1 MQPIAPQS
9 GFQTK
14 FLSSPADIV
23 FGGSGAGVGKTWTL
37 LMETLRHVTT
47 VKHFNAVFF
56 RRETPQITNP
66 MGLLDA
72 SKKIFP
78 NVGATRAN
86 LDWRFPNENR
96 VVFRHLQYEDDK
108 LNWQGT
114 EICYIAFDE
123 LTHFT
128 KSQFFYLM
136 SRNRSTCGIKPYI
149 RATCN
154 PDPDSW
160 VADFIEWYIDQ
171 ETGFP
176 IPERIGK
183 LRYFMVNEDNVIWG
197 NSYEE
202 VYQANKQVIDS
213 ILTASQGQT
222 QASDLIKSF
231 TFLTGSIYENKVLMA
246 TNPQYLASLLA
257 LDKDTQNQLL
267 YGNWKKVINE
277 NELYDFAEFKN
288 MFGSLKTCKTGTKYI
303 TADIAMQGADKYI
316 VMVWDGLEVID
327 IEIIDKTDGKQV
339 LDSMKRMADKHQV
352 SNSRIAYDND
362 GVGSYLGG
370 FIPNG
375 IPFHN
380 NKAPLGGGKRAYVNL
395 KSQCYYT
402 SAQMVN
408 EGQISIS
415 DEVAN
420 KRYDEKMTVR
430 ERFFYERKAIRK
442 AKPDMDNKL
451 STIRKDEMKPLI
463 GGQSPDLMDCFMM
476 RAYFKLGMSY

>member
-1 MQPIAPQS
+1 
-9 GFQTK
+9 
-14 FLSSPADIV
+14 
-23 FGGSGAGVGKTWTL
+23 
-37 LMETLRHVTT
+37 
-47 VKHFNAVFF
+47 
-56 RRETPQITNP
+56 
-66 MGLLDA
+66 
-72 SKKIFP
+72 
-78 NVGATRAN
+78 
-86 LDWRFPNENR
+86 
-96 VVFRHLQYEDDK
+96 
-108 LNWQGT
+108 
-114 EICYIAFDE
+114 
-123 LTHFT
+123 
-128 KSQFFYLM
+128 
-136 SRNRSTCGIKPYI
+136 
-149 RATCN
+149 
-154 PDPDSW
+154 
-160 VADFIEWYIDQ
+160 
-171 ETGFP
+171 
-176 IPERIGK
+176 
-183 LRYFMVNEDNVIWG
+183 MVNEDNVIWG

-288 MFGSLKTCKTGTKYI
+288 MFGSLKSCKTGTKYI

-316 VMVWDGLEVID
+316 VMVWDGLEIVD

-339 LDSMKRMADKHQV
+339 LDSMKRMSDKHQV

>member
-1 MQPIAPQS
+1 
-9 GFQTK
+9 
-14 FLSSPADIV
+14 
-23 FGGSGAGVGKTWTL
+23 
-37 LMETLRHVTT
+37 
-47 VKHFNAVFF
+47 
-56 RRETPQITNP
+56 

-171 ETGFP
+171 DSGFP

-213 ILTASQGQT
+213 ILTASQGQ
-222 QASDLIKSF
+222 DRKS
-231 TFLTGSIYENKVLMA
+231 V
-246 TNPQYLASLLA
+246 
-257 LDKDTQNQLL
+257 
-267 YGNWKKVINE
+267 V
-277 NELYDFAEFKN
+277 
-288 MFGSLKTCKTGTKYI
+288 
-303 TADIAMQGADKYI
+303 
-316 VMVWDGLEVID
+316 
-327 IEIIDKTDGKQV
+327 
-339 LDSMKRMADKHQV
+339 
-352 SNSRIAYDND
+352 
-362 GVGSYLGG
+362 
-370 FIPNG
+370 
-375 IPFHN
+375 
-380 NKAPLGGGKRAYVNL
+380 
-395 KSQCYYT
+395 
-402 SAQMVN
+402 
-408 EGQISIS
+408 
-415 DEVAN
+415 
-420 KRYDEKMTVR
+420 
-430 ERFFYERKAIRK
+430 
-442 AKPDMDNKL
+442 
-451 STIRKDEMKPLI
+451 
-463 GGQSPDLMDCFMM
+463 
-476 RAYFKLGMSY
+476 